1 MAGHAVPRKSS
12 GGAPSVVTRQPL
24 SITPRGVVGT
34 ILVLLV
40 AGACVR
46 LGFWQLERRTQRAAL
61 NAGLSARLAEP
72 PVALERAPRDTAG
85 WLYRRAHISG
95 VPDASRAIILPGRLY
110 QGAPGV
116 HVLAPVPLPT
126 GDAVLVDLGWAPAAD
141 AATVPLD
148 SLDLDSP
155 IDATAIVLPFP
166 GDGPGARQSASS
178 GPTPGE
184 FRRVWYAVDPDA
196 MRAQFPYALS
206 AIQLQLLPDDD
217 APSLPVRQA
226 APALDPGPH
235 LGYAIQWFSF
245 ATIAIVGWL
254 VMVAKTSVS
263 RPARTEP

>member
-1 MAGHAVPRKSS
+1 
-12 GGAPSVVTRQPL
+12 VTRQPL

-34 ILVLLV
+34 ILVLIV

-46 LGFWQLERRTQRAAL
+46 LGFWQLERRGQRAAL
-61 NAGLSARLAEP
+61 NAGLTIRMSEP
-72 PVALERAPRDTAG
+72 PVALERVPRDTAG
-85 WLYRRAHISG
+85 WLYRRVHISG

-126 GDAVLVDLGWAPAAD
+126 GDAVLADFGWAPAAD

-148 SLDLDSP
+148 SLDLDTP

-166 GDGPGARQSASS
+166 GDAPGARRSTLSDR
-178 GPTPGE
+178 GPGG
-184 FRRVWYAVDPDA
+184 FRRVSYAMDPDA
-196 MRAQFPYALS
+196 MRAQFPYELG

-217 APSLPVRQA
+217 APPMPVRQA

-263 RPARTEP
+263 RPARAAP